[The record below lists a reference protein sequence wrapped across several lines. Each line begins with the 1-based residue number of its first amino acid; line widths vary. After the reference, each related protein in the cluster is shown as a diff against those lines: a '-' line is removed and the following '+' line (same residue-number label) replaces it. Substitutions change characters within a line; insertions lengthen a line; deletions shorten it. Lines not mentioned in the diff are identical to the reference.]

1 MYQGLIARIAVMWR
15 LFIFILV
22 LGILGVP
29 LAKQGL
35 TQDSDAK
42 TRLSPTENA
51 DVEELRSEVE
61 ELRRLVDERN
71 VSTQDL
77 LEPPI
82 DPQRLVEAGDSRGA
96 ILLPGTDV
104 SLRIGGYRL
113 AFPVYSPGCNSLLIN
128 LELVPSRI

>member
-1 MYQGLIARIAVMWR
+1 MYQGLIPRITVKWR

-35 TQDSDAK
+35 TQDSDAQ

-61 ELRRLVDERN
+61 ELRRLVAERN
-71 VSTQDL
+71 VST
-77 LEPPI
+77 
-82 DPQRLVEAGDSRGA
+82 
-96 ILLPGTDV
+96 
-104 SLRIGGYRL
+104 
-113 AFPVYSPGCNSLLIN
+113 
-128 LELVPSRI
+128 

>member
-1 MYQGLIARIAVMWR
+1 M
-15 LFIFILV
+15 LV

-51 DVEELRSEVE
+51 EVEELRSEVE
-61 ELRRLVDERN
+61 ELRRLVAERN

-77 LEPPI
+77 LQPPI
-82 DPQRLVEAGDSRGA
+82 DPQQLVQAGDSRGA

-104 SLRIGGYRL
+104 SLRFGG
-113 AFPVYSPGCNSLLIN
+113 
-128 LELVPSRI
+128 